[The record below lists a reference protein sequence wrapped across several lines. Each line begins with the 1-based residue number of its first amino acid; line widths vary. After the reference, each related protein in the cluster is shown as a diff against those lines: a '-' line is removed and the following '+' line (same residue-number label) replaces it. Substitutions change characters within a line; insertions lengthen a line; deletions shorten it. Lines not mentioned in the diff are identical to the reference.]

1 MSNFELDLTLPHRVA
16 DLSLAEWGRKEIDLA
31 EVSDWYA
38 HRELMHC
45 EALGFCRME
54 EIGACI
60 SDGVFEKDRD
70 LPINVSGGLL
80 GRGNA
85 IGTSGLIRVAQVVQ
99 QIRGQANGYQV
110 PGVKVG
116 LAHSWGGIN
125 AATAGV
131 AILSKW

>member
-1 MSNFELDLTLPHRVA
+1 MLN
-16 DLSLAEWGRKEIDLA
+16 
-31 EVSDWYA
+31 
-38 HRELMHC
+38 
-45 EALGFCRME
+45 
-54 EIGACI
+54 EIGANI
-60 SDGVFEKDRD
+60 KNGVFEKDGD

-85 IGTSGLIRVAQVVQ
+85 IGTSGLIRVAQIAL
-99 QIRGQANGYQV
+99 QIRGEANGCQV

-116 LAHSWGGIN
+116 IAHSWGGIT